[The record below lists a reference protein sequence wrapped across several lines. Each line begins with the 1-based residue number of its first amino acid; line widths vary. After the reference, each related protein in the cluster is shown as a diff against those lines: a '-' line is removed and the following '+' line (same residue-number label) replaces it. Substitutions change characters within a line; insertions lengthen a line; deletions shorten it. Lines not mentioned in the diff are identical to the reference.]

1 NWSAIRGSN
10 TDFNNNSRVTPG
22 GCGFASVVA
31 TRGVDPPAQCYS
43 ADPATPPHLAP
54 ANLAIYD
61 HGITQGGSDA
71 LDAQTLWIFAA
82 VRPLN
87 QPQPS
92 GLSAGAKIFEDNCAT
107 FHGGPKWTKSE
118 IFHRDNPA
126 AGMQNGPALDPG
138 VTRLAPAPPVAAA
151 PANEFFSFTCNNL
164 TIKYLEDVGSL

>member
-82 VRPLN
+82 VRALN
-87 QPQPS
+87 QPQP
-92 GLSAGAKIFEDNCAT
+92 
-107 FHGGPKWTKSE
+107 
-118 IFHRDNPA
+118 PA
-126 AGMQNGPALDPG
+126 NSSD
-138 VTRLAPAPPVAAA
+138 AAA
-151 PANEFFSFTCNNL
+151 LQRGQAIF
-164 TIKYLEDVGSL
+164 G